1 MAAAGVTE
9 SQQAVVRVTRGGWH
23 ATIHNA
29 KSQREREGERE
40 ECVGERNDK
49 TNKEQKTNRR
59 KADYNHKKGNLFGKS
74 VGCWLFLP
82 PQEKNL
88 TAGMGIP

>member
-1 MAAAGVTE
+1 MQPFTMQKA
-9 SQQAVVRVTRGGWH
+9 
-23 ATIHNA
+23 
-29 KSQREREGERE
+29 REREGERE

-59 KADYNHKKGNLFGKS
+59 EADYNHKKRKFVWKIS
-74 VGCWLFLP
+74 WLLAFSS